1 MYEIAFMMNLAM
13 KANDN
18 GDFFPIMGVCLG
30 HEAIHYV
37 LSDFDKVFI
46 EKNYIYKNKNYKI
59 KVSSEDQVI
68 HAL

>member
-1 MYEIAFMMNLAM
+1 MNLAM

-37 LSDFDKVFI
+37 LSDFDK
-46 EKNYIYKNKNYKI
+46 NYKI

>member
-1 MYEIAFMMNLAM
+1 MMNLAM

-37 LSDFDKVFI
+37 LSDFDK
-46 EKNYIYKNKNYKI
+46 NYKI
-59 KVSSEDQVI
+59 KVSSED
-68 HAL
+68 